1 MIYKGY
7 FRNKGD
13 NDLFEVEITTPD
25 TITTTGTTTGVTSGT
40 TTPMTPASVDADV
53 DTDAEGNIIPPTT
66 ALQQTITLGG
76 TPFTTSMS
84 SNSTI
89 YAPIK
94 YIKGTIEIVHDK
106 LLTDIYNP
114 TATKVKCKVSKG
126 DKVVFSGFVAPSAY
140 DQGYTK
146 RRESISVDV
155 VDGLSVL
162 QYIPYTAPTKEI
174 KSFREVIDKVLS
186 QCKCYKTF
194 AVSDNLRVN
203 ADDVDAPILDN
214 LYLSEAL
221 FFDTKTDSKQTDN
234 DVAWKCSEVLEEIC
248 RYLQLTAI
256 AEGDTVYFLDYDAI
270 RQGNNNYYTYT
281 IGSVDDPYYNEY
293 QYFKEITASDYS
305 GNNTKLSL
313 DKVYNKISVKAE
325 YSKVS
330 DLLPDP
336 FDKTDIINITARDTA
351 LENETDF
358 KHKDSYGELVET
370 VEDSNSTNNKML
382 AFIGKV
388 WNEEKNRPSEN
399 VNAVFVKY
407 YKNPKWKFYHYR
419 YNNTTKQFVETS
431 EYDNAL
437 NYTQTKTLFGAQ
449 LAKFS
454 VNTLKSDNLGNVDRF
469 VEGIQQDNAIDYMLQ
484 KEGVTSV
491 SLQNY
496 IELLRPRNIPMVIG
510 NFTAV
515 DLTDEIC
522 KTLPFFETEL
532 NTSDSVLF
540 GGDNAYLM
548 ISGTYQFHS
557 EESGDRNKTYPI
569 PQEDGQV
576 DPSNGKYHCIDNN
589 QLYLFAKLQIG
600 NLYWN
605 GTDWDNNANNIFQI
619 HFFPTTATTDER
631 RYDAMLCKSFEI
643 RNTVYWRT
651 GVTDKGYQIK
661 MPSTHLLTGHAKLT
675 VYCPPA
681 PQFWK
686 MAVNNARVF
695 LKDFSIKAVCGDKSF
710 EGSVNDDTTYTMLI
724 DDANI
729 EKLTEIKVKVNTYD
743 DKNTNKN
750 SVSILAGNNNQFQ
763 FLDNIYNSALAN
775 DKETKGKELRNE
787 HYICYR
793 HWKQYN
799 TQRIKM
805 KVPLRN
811 DLEVYGIYAFS
822 YFQGKKFIVDTIN
835 RDYKNNSSV
844 ATLIEKA

>member
-7 FRNKGD
+7 FRSKGE
-13 NDLFEVEITTPD
+13 NALYEVEITTP
-25 TITTTGTTTGVTSGT
+25 
-40 TTPMTPASVDADV
+40 AS
-53 DTDAEGNIIPPTT
+53 IF
-66 ALQQTITLGG
+66 QQTITLGG

-94 YIKGTIEIVHDK
+94 YTKGTIEIVHDK

-162 QYIPYTAPTKEI
+162 QYIPYAAPTKEI
-174 KSFREVIDKVLS
+174 KSIREVIDKVLQ

-194 AVSDNLRVN
+194 AVADNLRVN
-203 ADDVDAPILDN
+203 ADDVDAPIFDN

-221 FFDTKTDSKQTDN
+221 FFDTKTDAKQTDA

-248 RYLQLTAI
+248 RYLQLTAV

-270 RQGNNNYYTYT
+270 HQGNNNYYTYT
-281 IGSVDDPYYNEY
+281 IGNTDDPYYNEY
-293 QYFKEITASDYS
+293 EYFKDITAADYS

-330 DLLPDP
+330 ELLPDP

-358 KHKDSYGELVET
+358 KHKDSYGELVDT
-370 VEDSNSTNNKML
+370 IEDSNSTNNKML

-407 YKNPKWKFYHYR
+407 YKNTKWKFYHYR

-437 NYTQTKTLFGAQ
+437 NYTQTKTMFGAQ

-454 VNTLKSDNLGNVDRF
+454 VNTLKSDNLGNVDHF
-469 VEGIQQDNAIDYMLQ
+469 VEGIQNDNAIDYMLQ

-496 IELLRPRNIPMVIG
+496 IELLRPKNIPMVVG

-515 DLTDEIC
+515 DLTDEMC

-532 NTSDSVLF
+532 NTADSVLF

-548 ISGTYQFHS
+548 INGSYQFHS

-569 PQEDGQV
+569 PQEDGQI
-576 DPSNGKYHCIDNN
+576 DPSNGKYHTIDNN

-605 GTDWDNNANNIFQI
+605 GTDWDNNADNIFQI
-619 HFFPTTATTDER
+619 HFFPQNATTDER
-631 RYDAMLCKSFEI
+631 RYDAMLCKSYEI

-675 VYCPPA
+675 IYCPPA

-710 EGSVNDDTTYTMLI
+710 EGSMNDDTTYTMLI

-729 EKLTEIKVKVNTYD
+729 EKLSEIKCKVNTYD
-743 DKNTNKN
+743 NKNTNKN

-763 FLDNIYNSALAN
+763 FLDSIYNSALAN
-775 DKETKGKELRNE
+775 DKEVKGKELRNE
-787 HYICYR
+787 HYISYR
-793 HWKQYN
+793 YWKQYN
-799 TQRIKM
+799 SPRIKM

-811 DLEVYGIYAFS
+811 DLEVYGMYAFS
-822 YFQGKKFIVDTIN
+822 YFGGKKFILDTIN
-835 RDYKNNSSV
+835 RDYKDNSSI
-844 ATLIEKA
+844 ATLVEKA

>member
-7 FRNKGD
+7 FRSKGE
-13 NDLFEVEITTPD
+13 NALYEVEITTPD
-25 TITTTGTTTGVTSGT
+25 TITTTGSTTGVTTGT
-40 TTPMTPASVDADV
+40 TTPMTPASTEADV

-66 ALQQTITLGG
+66 ALQQTITIGG

-94 YIKGTIEIVHDK
+94 YTKGTIEIVHDK

-114 TATKVKCKVSKG
+114 TATKVKCNVSKG
-126 DKVVFSGFVAPSAY
+126 DKVVFAGYVAPSVY

-162 QYIPYTAPTKEI
+162 QYIPYVASTKEI
-174 KSFREVIDKVLS
+174 KSFREVVDKVLS
-186 QCKCYKTF
+186 QCKCYRSF
-194 AVSDNLRVN
+194 AVSDNLMVN

-221 FFDTKTDSKQTDN
+221 FFDSKTDAKQTDA

-248 RYLQLTAI
+248 RYLQLTAV

-270 RQGNNNYYTYT
+270 RQGNNNYYEYT
-281 IGSVDDPYYNEY
+281 IGSVDDPYLHEY
-293 QYFKEITASDYS
+293 QYFKDITASDYS
-305 GNNTKLSL
+305 SNNTKLSL

-330 DLLPDP
+330 ELLPDP
-336 FDKTDIINITARDTA
+336 FDKVDIVNITAKDPQ
-351 LENETDF
+351 LEQETDF

-496 IELLRPRNIPMVIG
+496 IELLRPRNIPMVVG

-532 NTSDSVLF
+532 NTADSVLF

-557 EESGDRNKTYPI
+557 EESGDRNKPYPI
-569 PQEDGQV
+569 PQEDGQI
-576 DPSNGKYHCIDNN
+576 DPSNGKYHTIDNN

-605 GTDWDNNANNIFQI
+605 GTDWDNNKDNIFQI
-619 HFFPTTATTDER
+619 HFFPQNATTDER

-675 VYCPPA
+675 VYCPPS

-686 MAVNNARVF
+686 MTVNNARVF

-710 EGSVNDDTTYTMLI
+710 EGAMNDDTTYTMLI
-724 DDANI
+724 DENNI
-729 EKLTEIKVKVNTYD
+729 EKLSEIKVKVNTYD
-743 DKNTNKN
+743 GKNTNKN

-763 FLDNIYNSALAN
+763 FLDSIYNSALAN
-775 DKETKGKELRNE
+775 DKETKGKNLRNE

-799 TQRIKM
+799 TPRIKM

-811 DLEVYGIYAFS
+811 DIVPFGMFVFS
-822 YFQGKKFIVDTIN
+822 YFNGKKFILDTIN

-844 ATLIEKA
+844 ATLVEKA

>member
-7 FRNKGD
+7 FRSKGD
-13 NDLFEVEITTPD
+13 NDLFEVVITTPND
-25 TITTTGTTTGVTSGT
+25 LTTTGSTTGVTTGT
-40 TTPMTPASVDADV
+40 TTPMTPASVDA
-53 DTDAEGNIIPPTT
+53 EGNGIDLPS
-66 ALQQTITLGG
+66 AFQQTITLGG

-94 YIKGTIEIVHDK
+94 YTKGTIEIVHDK
-106 LLTDIYNP
+106 LLSDIYNP
-114 TATKVKCKVSKG
+114 TATKVSCKVMRGSKI
-126 DKVVFSGFVAPSAY
+126 VFTGYVAPSVY

-162 QYIPYTAPTKEI
+162 QYIPYQAPTKEI
-174 KSFREVIDKVLS
+174 KSFREIVDKVLS
-186 QCKCYKTF
+186 QCKCYRSF
-194 AVSDNLRVN
+194 AVADNLRVN
-203 ADDVDAPILDN
+203 ADDTEAPIMDN

-221 FFDTKTDSKQTDN
+221 FFDTKTDSKQTDA

-248 RYLQLTAI
+248 RYLQLTAV
-256 AEGDTVYFLDYDAI
+256 AEGDCVYFLDYDTI
-270 RQGNNNYYTYT
+270 RNGNNYYYEYT
-281 IGSVDDPYYNEY
+281 IGSIDDPYFNEY
-293 QYFKEITASDYS
+293 QYFKEITAADYS
-305 GNNTKLSL
+305 SNNTKLSL

-330 DLLPDP
+330 ELLPDP
-336 FDKTDIINITARDTA
+336 FAKADIVNITTKDQS

-358 KHKDSYGELVET
+358 KHKDAYGEIVDT
-370 VEDSNSTNNKML
+370 IEDSNSSNNKML
-382 AFIGKV
+382 AWIGKV

-399 VNAVFVKY
+399 VNAVFAKY

-419 YNNTTKQFVETS
+419 YNNKTKQFVETS

-437 NYTQTKTLFGAQ
+437 NYTQTKSMFGAQ

-496 IELLRPRNIPMVIG
+496 IELLRPQNIPMVVG

-515 DLTDEIC
+515 ELTDEIC

-532 NTSDSVLF
+532 NTADSVLF

-548 ISGTYQFHS
+548 ISGSYQFHS

-569 PQEDGQV
+569 PQEDGQI
-576 DPSNGKYHCIDNN
+576 DPSNGKYHTIDNN
-589 QLYLFAKLQIG
+589 QIYLFAKLQIA

-605 GTDWDNNANNIFQI
+605 GSDWDNNPDNIFQI

-675 VYCPPA
+675 IYCPPA

-686 MAVNNARVF
+686 MQVNNARVF

-710 EGSVNDDTTYTMLI
+710 EGSMNDDTTYTMLI
-724 DDANI
+724 DDANV
-729 EKLTEIKVKVNTYD
+729 EKLSEIKCKVGTYD

-763 FLDNIYNSALAN
+763 FLNSIYNDALSN
-775 DKETKGKELRNE
+775 DKEVNGKELRNE
-787 HYICYR
+787 HFICYR
-793 HWKQYN
+793 YWKQYN
-799 TQRIKM
+799 TPRIKM

-811 DLEVYGIYAFS
+811 DIVPFGMYAFS
-822 YFQGKKFIVDTIN
+822 YFNGKKFIVDTIN
-835 RDYKNNSSV
+835 RDYKDNSSV

>member
-7 FRNKGD
+7 FRSKGE
-13 NDLFEVEITTPD
+13 NALYEVEITTP
-25 TITTTGTTTGVTSGT
+25 
-40 TTPMTPASVDADV
+40 AS
-53 DTDAEGNIIPPTT
+53 IF
-66 ALQQTITLGG
+66 QQTITLGG

-94 YIKGTIEIVHDK
+94 YTKGTIEIVHDK

-162 QYIPYTAPTKEI
+162 QYIPYAAPTKEI
-174 KSFREVIDKVLS
+174 KSIREVIDKVLQ

-194 AVSDNLRVN
+194 AVADNLRVN
-203 ADDVDAPILDN
+203 ADDVDAPIFDN

-221 FFDTKTDSKQTDN
+221 FFDTKTDAKQTDA

-248 RYLQLTAI
+248 RYLQLTAV

-270 RQGNNNYYTYT
+270 HQGNNNYYTYT
-281 IGSVDDPYYNEY
+281 IGNTDDPYFNEY
-293 QYFKEITASDYS
+293 EYFKDITAADYS

-330 DLLPDP
+330 ELLPDP

-358 KHKDSYGELVET
+358 KHKDSYGELVDT
-370 VEDSNSTNNKML
+370 IEDSNSTNNKML

-407 YKNPKWKFYHYR
+407 YKNTKWKFYHYR

-437 NYTQTKTLFGAQ
+437 NYTQTKTMFGAQ

-454 VNTLKSDNLGNVDRF
+454 VNTLKSDNLGNVDHF
-469 VEGIQQDNAIDYMLQ
+469 VEGIQNDNAIDYMLQ

-496 IELLRPRNIPMVIG
+496 IELLRPKNIPMVVG

-515 DLTDEIC
+515 DLTDEMC

-532 NTSDSVLF
+532 NTADSVLF

-548 ISGTYQFHS
+548 INGSYQFHS

-569 PQEDGQV
+569 PQEDGQI
-576 DPSNGKYHCIDNN
+576 DPSNGKYHTIDNN

-605 GTDWDNNANNIFQI
+605 GTDWDNNADNIFQI
-619 HFFPTTATTDER
+619 HFFPQNATTDER
-631 RYDAMLCKSFEI
+631 RYDAMLCKSYEI

-675 VYCPPA
+675 IYCPPA

-710 EGSVNDDTTYTMLI
+710 EGSMNDDTTYTMLI

-729 EKLTEIKVKVNTYD
+729 EKLSEIKCKVNTYD
-743 DKNTNKN
+743 NKNTNKN

-763 FLDNIYNSALAN
+763 FLDSIYNSALAN
-775 DKETKGKELRNE
+775 DKEVKGKELRNE
-787 HYICYR
+787 HYISYR
-793 HWKQYN
+793 YWKQYN
-799 TQRIKM
+799 SPRIKM

-811 DLEVYGIYAFS
+811 DLEVYGMYAFS
-822 YFQGKKFIVDTIN
+822 YFGGKKFILDTIN
-835 RDYKNNSSV
+835 RDYKDNSSI
-844 ATLIEKA
+844 ATLVEKA

>member
-13 NDLFEVEITTPD
+13 NELFEVEINTPD
-25 TITTTGTTTGVTSGT
+25 FTTTTGVTTGTTT
-40 TTPMTPASVDADV
+40 PMKLAS
-53 DTDAEGNIIPPTT
+53 TEEDAEGNIIEPPS

-94 YIKGTIEIVHDK
+94 YTKGTIEIVHDK

-126 DKVVFSGFVAPSAY
+126 DKVVFTGFVAPSVY

-162 QYIPYTAPTKEI
+162 QYIPYVASTKEI
-174 KSFREVIDKVLS
+174 KSIREVIDKVLQ

-194 AVSDNLRVN
+194 AVADNLRVN
-203 ADDVDAPILDN
+203 PDDVEEPIMDN

-248 RYLQLTAI
+248 RYLQLTAV

-270 RQGNNNYYTYT
+270 RQGNNNYYEYT
-281 IGSVDDPYYNEY
+281 IGSVDDPYFHEY
-293 QYFKEITASDYS
+293 EYFKEITASDYS
-305 GNNTKLSL
+305 SNNTKLSL

-330 DLLPDP
+330 ELLPDP
-336 FDKTDIINITARDTA
+336 FDKTDIINITAKDTA
-351 LENETDF
+351 LEQETDF

-382 AFIGKV
+382 AWVGKV

-399 VNAVFVKY
+399 VNAVFAKY

-419 YNNTTKQFVETS
+419 YNSTTKQFVETS

-437 NYTQTKTLFGAQ
+437 NYTQTKTMFGAQ

-496 IELLRPRNIPMVIG
+496 IELLRPKNIPMVVG

-532 NTSDSVLF
+532 NTADSVLF

-548 ISGTYQFHS
+548 ISGSYQFHS
-557 EESGDRNKTYPI
+557 EESGDRNKPYPL
-569 PQEDGQV
+569 PQEDGQI
-576 DPSNGKYHCIDNN
+576 DPSNGKYHTIDNN

-600 NLYWN
+600 NLFWN
-605 GTDWDNNANNIFQI
+605 GTDWDNNADNIFQI
-619 HFFPTTATTDER
+619 HFFPQNATTDER

-651 GVTDKGYQIK
+651 GVSDKGYQIK

-686 MAVNNARVF
+686 MQVNNARVF

-710 EGSVNDDTTYTMLI
+710 EGAMADDTTYTMLI

-729 EKLTEIKVKVNTYD
+729 EKLSEIKCKVSTYD

-763 FLDNIYNSALAN
+763 FLDSIYNSALAN
-775 DKETKGKELRNE
+775 DKETNGKNLRNE

-793 HWKQYN
+793 YWKQYN
-799 TQRIKM
+799 TPRIKM

-811 DLEVYGIYAFS
+811 DIVPFGMYVFS
-822 YFQGKKFIVDTIN
+822 YFNGKKFIVDSIN

>member
-25 TITTTGTTTGVTSGT
+25 STTITGSTTGVTTGT
-40 TTPMTPASVDADV
+40 TTPMTPASTADV
-53 DTDAEGNIIPPTT
+53 DAEGNIIPPTT

-94 YIKGTIEIVHDK
+94 YTKGTIEIVHDK
-106 LLTDIYNP
+106 LLSDIYNP

-126 DKVVFSGFVAPSAY
+126 DKVVFAGFVAPSAY
-140 DQGYTK
+140 DQNYTK

-186 QCKCYKTF
+186 QCKCYRSF
-194 AVSDNLRVN
+194 AVSDNLMVN
-203 ADDVDAPILDN
+203 ADDVDAPIMDN

-221 FFDTKTDSKQTDN
+221 FFDSKTDSKQTDN

-248 RYLQLTAI
+248 RYLQLTAV
-256 AEGDTVYFLDYDAI
+256 ADGDTVYFFDYDAI
-270 RQGNNNYYTYT
+270 RQGNNNYYEYT
-281 IGSVDDPYYNEY
+281 IGSVDDPYLHEY

-305 GNNTKLSL
+305 SNNTKLSL

-325 YSKVS
+325 YAKVS
-330 DLLPDP
+330 ELLPDP
-336 FDKTDIINITARDTA
+336 FDKVDIVNITAKDPQ
-351 LENETDF
+351 LEAETDF
-358 KHKDSYGELVET
+358 KHRDAYGELVET

-382 AFIGKV
+382 AWIGKV

-399 VNAVFVKY
+399 VNAVFAKY

-431 EYDNAL
+431 EYDTSL
-437 NYTQTKTLFGAQ
+437 NYTQTKSMFGAQ

-469 VEGIQQDNAIDYMLQ
+469 VEGIQNDNAIDYMLQ

-496 IELLRPRNIPMVIG
+496 IELLRPKNIPMVIG

-515 DLTDEIC
+515 DLTDEMC

-548 ISGTYQFHS
+548 INGSYQFHS
-557 EESGDRNKTYPI
+557 EESGDRNKPYPI

-576 DPSNGKYHCIDNN
+576 DPSNGKYHTIDNN
-589 QLYLFAKLQIG
+589 QLYLYAKLQIG
-600 NLYWN
+600 NLFWN

-619 HFFPTTATTDER
+619 NFFPTTATTDER
-631 RYDAMLCKSFEI
+631 RYDAMICKSFEI

-651 GVTDKGYQIK
+651 GVSDKGYQIK

-686 MAVNNARVF
+686 MQVNNARVF

-710 EGSVNDDTTYTMLI
+710 EGAMADDTTYTMLI

-729 EKLTEIKVKVNTYD
+729 EKLSEIKVKVNTYD
-743 DKNTNKN
+743 GKNTNKN

-763 FLDNIYNSALAN
+763 FIDSIYNSALAN
-775 DKETKGKELRNE
+775 DKEVKGKELRNE

-799 TQRIKM
+799 TPRIKM

-822 YFQGKKFIVDTIN
+822 YFNGKKFILDSIN

>member
-7 FRNKGD
+7 FRSKGE
-13 NDLFEVEITTPD
+13 NALYEVEITTPPS
-25 TITTTGTTTGVTSGT
+25 IF
-40 TTPMTPASVDADV
+40 
-53 DTDAEGNIIPPTT
+53 
-66 ALQQTITLGG
+66 QQTITLGG

-94 YIKGTIEIVHDK
+94 YTKGTIEIVHDK

-162 QYIPYTAPTKEI
+162 QYIPYAAPTKEI
-174 KSFREVIDKVLS
+174 KSIREVIDKVLQ

-194 AVSDNLRVN
+194 AVADNLRVN
-203 ADDVDAPILDN
+203 ADDVDAPIFDN

-221 FFDTKTDSKQTDN
+221 FFDTKTDAKQTDA

-248 RYLQLTAI
+248 RYLQLTAV

-270 RQGNNNYYTYT
+270 HQGNNNYYTYT
-281 IGSVDDPYYNEY
+281 IGNTDDPYYNEY
-293 QYFKEITASDYS
+293 EYFKDITAADYS

-330 DLLPDP
+330 ELLPDP

-358 KHKDSYGELVET
+358 KHKDSYGELVDT
-370 VEDSNSTNNKML
+370 IEDSNSTNNKML

-407 YKNPKWKFYHYR
+407 YKNTKWKFYHYR

-437 NYTQTKTLFGAQ
+437 NYTQTKTMFGAQ

-454 VNTLKSDNLGNVDRF
+454 VNTLKSDNLGNVDHF
-469 VEGIQQDNAIDYMLQ
+469 VEGIQNDNAIDYMLQ

-496 IELLRPRNIPMVIG
+496 IELLRPKNIPMVVG

-515 DLTDEIC
+515 DLTDEMC

-532 NTSDSVLF
+532 NTADSVLF

-548 ISGTYQFHS
+548 INGSYQFHS

-569 PQEDGQV
+569 PQEDGQI
-576 DPSNGKYHCIDNN
+576 DPSNGKYHTIDNN

-605 GTDWDNNANNIFQI
+605 GTDWDNNADNIFQI
-619 HFFPTTATTDER
+619 HFFPQNATTDER
-631 RYDAMLCKSFEI
+631 RYDAMLCKSYEI

-675 VYCPPA
+675 IYCPPA

-710 EGSVNDDTTYTMLI
+710 EGSMNDDTTYTMLI

-729 EKLTEIKVKVNTYD
+729 EKLSEIKCKVNTYD
-743 DKNTNKN
+743 NKNTNKN

-763 FLDNIYNSALAN
+763 FLDSIYNSALAN
-775 DKETKGKELRNE
+775 DKEVKGKELRNE
-787 HYICYR
+787 HYISYR
-793 HWKQYN
+793 YWKQYN
-799 TQRIKM
+799 SPRIKM

-811 DLEVYGIYAFS
+811 DLEVYGMYAFS
-822 YFQGKKFIVDTIN
+822 YFGGKKFILDTIN
-835 RDYKNNSSV
+835 RDYKDNSSI
-844 ATLIEKA
+844 ATLVEKA

>member
-7 FRNKGD
+7 FRSKGD
-13 NDLFEVEITTPD
+13 NDLFEVEIITPD
-25 TITTTGTTTGVTSGT
+25 TITTTGATTGSTTGVTTGI
-40 TTPMTPASVDADV
+40 TTPMVPAS
-53 DTDAEGNIIPPTT
+53 TEAEGNGIDLPS
-66 ALQQTITLGG
+66 AFQQTITLGG
-76 TPFTTSMS
+76 TPFATSMS
-84 SNSTI
+84 SSSTI

-94 YIKGTIEIVHDK
+94 YTKGTIEIVHDR

-114 TATKVKCKVSKG
+114 TATKVSCKVMKG
-126 DKVVFSGFVAPSAY
+126 NDVVFTGYVAPSIY
-140 DQGYTK
+140 EQGYTK

-162 QYIPYTAPTKEI
+162 QYIPYVASTKEI
-174 KSFREVIDKVLS
+174 KSFREVIDKILS
-186 QCKCYKTF
+186 QCKCYRSF
-194 AVSDNLRVN
+194 AVADNLRVN
-203 ADDVDAPILDN
+203 PDDTEAPIMDN

-221 FFDTKTDSKQTDN
+221 FFDSKTDAKQTDN

-248 RYLQLTAI
+248 RYLQLTCI
-256 AEGDTVYFLDYDAI
+256 ANGDTVFFLDYDAI
-270 RQGNNNYYTYT
+270 RNGNNNYYTYT
-281 IGSVDDPYYNEY
+281 IGNIDDPYYNEY
-293 QYFKEITASDYS
+293 ECFKEIGASDYS
-305 GNNTKLSL
+305 ANSTKLSL

-325 YSKVS
+325 YAKVS
-330 DLLPDP
+330 ELLPDP
-336 FDKTDIINITARDTA
+336 FNKSDIINITAQDTA
-351 LENETDF
+351 LEAETDF

-370 VEDSNSTNNKML
+370 VEESNSTNNKML
-382 AFIGKV
+382 AWIGKV

-399 VNAVFVKY
+399 VNAVFAKY
-407 YKNPKWKFYHYR
+407 YKNPKWKCYHYR
-419 YNNTTKQFVETS
+419 YNNKTKAFVETS

-437 NYTQTKTLFGAQ
+437 NYTQTKSMFGAQ

-469 VEGIQQDNAIDYMLQ
+469 VEGVQNDNAIDYMLQ

-496 IELLRPRNIPMVIG
+496 IELLRPKNIPMVVG

-515 DLTDEIC
+515 ELTDEIC

-548 ISGTYQFHS
+548 ISGSYQFHS

-569 PQEDGQV
+569 PQEDGQI
-576 DPSNGKYHCIDNN
+576 DPSNGKYHTIDNN

-605 GTDWDNNANNIFQI
+605 GSDWDNNADNIFEI

-675 VYCPPA
+675 IYCPPA

-710 EGSVNDDTTYTMLI
+710 EGSMNDDTTYTMLI

-729 EKLTEIKVKVNTYD
+729 EKLSEIKCKVSTYD
-743 DKNTNKN
+743 SKNTNKN

-763 FLDNIYNSALAN
+763 FLNSIYNDALAN
-775 DKETKGKELRNE
+775 DKETKGKNLRNE

-793 HWKQYN
+793 YWKQYN
-799 TQRIKM
+799 TPRIKM

-811 DLEVYGIYAFS
+811 DVEVFGMYAFS
-822 YFQGKKFIVDTIN
+822 YFGGKKFIVDSIN
-835 RDYKNNSSV
+835 RDFKDNSSV